1 MEVAFEVNNYLRQ
14 RQAWGP
20 CERLGLDWTLEKLGA
35 AMDLNSE
42 LLVPTY
48 TPKVHFYI
56 AIVLVTLSMVL
67 FYFGV
72 QPSSLEGSRS
82 ANVLG
87 WFLGSICAPV
97 LTLTFRQTDNQRSVE
112 GAYIPNLQMRKT
124 MTALLIVSIMFSI
137 LHSFFWALERSF

>member
-1 MEVAFEVNNYLRQ
+1 ME
-14 RQAWGP
+14 
-20 CERLGLDWTLEKLGA
+20 
-35 AMDLNSE
+35 LNSD

-56 AIVLVTLSMVL
+56 AIALVILSTVL

-72 QPSSLEGSRS
+72 QPSSLEGSRT
-82 ANVLG
+82 ANFLG
-87 WFLGSICAPV
+87 WFMGSICAPV

-112 GAYIPNLQMRKT
+112 GAYIPNLQIRT
-124 MTALLIVSIMFSI
+124 AMTTLLVVSIVLSI